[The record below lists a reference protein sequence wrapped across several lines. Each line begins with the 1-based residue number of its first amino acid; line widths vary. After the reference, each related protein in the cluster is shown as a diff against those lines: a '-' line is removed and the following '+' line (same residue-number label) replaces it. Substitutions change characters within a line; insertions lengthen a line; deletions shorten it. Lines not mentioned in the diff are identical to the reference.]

1 VVIEV
6 PHEWDDG
13 EVLCDHEEV
22 FSVYTE
28 LEAEVHRVSG
38 WLDVGRCF
46 NVIRNWID
54 SLRRAVYQD
63 FQNLGHLYDN
73 CAQDDKVTNKFR
85 DRELYAGLVSEEL
98 IYSIV
103 SAKFLEALL
112 IEDAI
117 N

>member
-1 VVIEV
+1 M

-13 EVLCDHEEV
+13 EVLCDHEKV
-22 FSVYTE
+22 FSVDTE
-28 LEAEVHRVSG
+28 LEAQVHRVSG
-38 WLDVGRCF
+38 WLDVGRRF
-46 NVIRNWID
+46 NVIWNRVD
-54 SLRRAVYQD
+54 SLCRAVNQD
-63 FQNLGHLYDN
+63 FHNLRHLYDD
-73 CAQDDKVTNKFR
+73 CAQNDKVTNKFR

-112 IEDAI
+112 IEDAE

>member
-1 VVIEV
+1 M
-6 PHEWDDG
+6 PQEWDDG

-22 FSVYTE
+22 FSVDAE
-28 LEAEVHRVSG
+28 LEAQVHRVSG
-38 WLDVGRCF
+38 WLDVGRRF
-46 NVIRNWID
+46 NVIRNRVD
-54 SLRRAVYQD
+54 SLCRAVHQD
-63 FQNLGHLYDN
+63 FHNLRHLYDD

-112 IEDAI
+112 IEDAE